1 MPPVIH
7 TYKSG
12 KITISGKYRL
22 EMGQLWPIL
31 NHCSLIHLERCV
43 ELWAPSI
50 IHMPCIKD
58 IILATSTECT
68 YNCKVL

>member
-22 EMGQLWPIL
+22 EMGQL
-31 NHCSLIHLERCV
+31 
-43 ELWAPSI
+43 
-50 IHMPCIKD
+50 
-58 IILATSTECT
+58 
-68 YNCKVL
+68 